1 MRCIF
6 FKYFRPVSKKE
17 VARVFLTSRVPF
29 DVLVLLVIGSFSYL
43 LRANASRDIN
53 AI

>member
-6 FKYFRPVSKKE
+6 FKYFRAVSNKE

-43 LRANASRDIN
+43 LRANSSRDTT
-53 AI
+53 